1 MPRHSPQGDGGSFLL
16 PAILFMGPYAE
27 ILKALSVAQVE
38 FIVGGGVACVLHGVE
53 RVTMDVDV
61 SVHMNPDNLGRFIGV
76 MVALGLKPRVPI
88 SPFNLLEPAVI
99 HLMVEEKHALVFS
112 FVDPDLPFRHVDMF
126 LTADL
131 SYESLL
137 PDSEWIDLEEARI
150 RIVNRQRLLAI
161 KLAIKPLRAKD
172 ALDIEFLR
180 QHGN

>member
-1 MPRHSPQGDGGSFLL
+1 MSPYS
-16 PAILFMGPYAE
+16 E
-27 ILKALSVAQVE
+27 ILKALSAARVE

-61 SVHMNPDNLGRFIGV
+61 SVHMNQDNLGRFIGV
-76 MVALGLKPRVPI
+76 MATLGLKPRVPV
-88 SPFNLLEPAVI
+88 SPFTLLEPAVI
-99 HLMVEEKHALVFS
+99 RLLVEEKHALVFS
-112 FVDPDLPFRHVDMF
+112 FLDPDRPIRHVDMF

-161 KLAIKPLRAKD
+161 KLAIKPRRAKD

-180 QHGN
+180 QHEN